1 MLSCKAHPRL
11 ALVADRT
18 NLLGGLCAQLGVD
31 EHSGQLADGV
41 EARGLDVRFS
51 GENGVGDGLRREWL
65 TAVVAEILSID
76 RGVSLAQLALVNT
89 DTSSCLNTCVYYS
102 PRSE

>member
-1 MLSCKAHPRL
+1 MLSCDARPRL

-31 EHSGQLADGV
+31 EHSGQLADGL

-76 RGVSLAQLALVNT
+76 RGVPLAQLALQPT
-89 DTSSCLNTCVYYS
+89 HGQY
-102 PRSE
+102 RHI